1 MYYVGMSGADTENRG
16 QGDNDVRD
24 ATSRRGEVSVFL
36 KEVEQLKRSCQPDGL
51 VKCHMKRCAHKIGR
65 VHLCHDLICQP
76 DDVAEP
82 QRLTCK
88 RARPDKSLTTSQDC
102 RKTIEVNVSKGL
114 TSPSAPSEFQCTRG
128 KSLLES
134 WGTTFLP
141 D

>member
-24 ATSRRGEVSVFL
+24 ATSRGELSVFL

-82 QRLTCK
+82 QDARRAHDGRRQIIDNITRLP
-88 RARPDKSLTTSQDC
+88 RPCAAAAAQK
-102 RKTIEVNVSKGL
+102 K
-114 TSPSAPSEFQCTRG
+114 
-128 KSLLES
+128 
-134 WGTTFLP
+134 
-141 D
+141 